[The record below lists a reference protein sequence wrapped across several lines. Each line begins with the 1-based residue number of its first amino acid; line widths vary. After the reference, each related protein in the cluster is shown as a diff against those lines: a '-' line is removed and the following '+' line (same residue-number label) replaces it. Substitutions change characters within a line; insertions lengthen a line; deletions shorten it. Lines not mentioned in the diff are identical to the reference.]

1 MKNRTCV
8 VRVDGGICSQL
19 AFVAYGMAE
28 GEPGETVKYDLNW
41 FRDHGLDVLG
51 EQVRNWDVF
60 KLLPGLKIDVAT
72 DEEIRLAR
80 EGREG
85 YRYVSGY
92 PDRDRAFLE
101 CAWLFKSLMK
111 PKLDPTSAKLL
122 DQIRNVKSCAIHVRR
137 GDLAQ
142 GNADYGSPTT
152 LDYFKRAIGFERA
165 RSGGQAVFFVF
176 TDDVR
181 WTSENVM
188 PLIGGGGQFM
198 REWRGQGLCRLV
210 SHGALR
216 CDHLVH
222 RKSRRLC
229 RRAVGQKSGL
239 VSVAFQEVGAR
250 RRERRVSEQSRERRG
265 HKRIGSLCISQ
276 DRVV

>member
-19 AFVAYGMAE
+19 AFVAYGMEE
-28 GEPGETVKYDLNW
+28 GKSGETVKYDLSW
-41 FRDHGLDVLG
+41 FCDHGLDVLG

-92 PDRDRAFLE
+92 PDRDLAFLE
-101 CAWLFKSLMK
+101 CAGLFKSLMK
-111 PKLDPTSAKLL
+111 PKLDLPSAKLL
-122 DQIRNVKSCAIHVRR
+122 DQIRNAKSCAIHVRR

-188 PLIGGGGQFM
+188 PLLGGGGAIYVRM
-198 REWRGQGLCRLV
+198 ART
-210 SHGALR
+210 
-216 CDHLVH
+216 
-222 RKSRRLC
+222 
-229 RRAVGQKSGL
+229 RAMST
-239 VSVAFQEVGAR
+239 
-250 RRERRVSEQSRERRG
+250 
-265 HKRIGSLCISQ
+265 CISWRTATQ
-276 DRVV
+276 SSRPSEASASSPPCCRTGIRSCICRISRSWHAASRTPCI